1 MKKPALLSPV
11 AIYLLGINSIIGSGI
26 FLLSGKIYQEAGLMS
41 LGAILLAGLSVSVIA
56 FAYANMS
63 KIYSKNGGAFVYVKE
78 TFGRF
83 PGFVVGMVTW
93 ILGTVTLATEVS
105 ALLTALKMILPHFN
119 GLLFGLGLI
128 LLLGLLSYFGSALI
142 AGLDNLTS
150 FVKIALVMIFI
161 FSCVWI
167 VKGSHFSAENLLTA
181 SSVKNSGLHGFLSA
195 YGTVFFF
202 FTGFSF
208 LPVNAEKMKNP
219 AKNLPKMLTLVML
232 TCLSVYLII
241 QAITIG
247 VLGPSLVNTLV
258 PAATAFSKIVGM
270 IGIPLFVV
278 GICLSILGV
287 IVATTFNT
295 PTILASL
302 AQAHEDV
309 PMFVAKTN
317 RFGTPTW
324 AIILSTL
331 AAMAL
336 FLTGNYVFLSGLTVF
351 MSFVQYLS
359 TGLANLKKKF
369 IWVGLGSSLFSL
381 VLLTSFTLS
390 VLVLGSGILLA
401 LILIYFIVKLD
412 DTAREAWLK
421 TKENKAK
428 GADVNTVKRL

>member
-1 MKKPALLSPV
+1 MKENKLLSPA
-11 AIYLLGINSIIGSGI
+11 AIFLLGVNSIIGSGI
-26 FLLSGKIYQEAGLMS
+26 FLLSGKIYEDAGIWS
-41 LGAILLAGLSVSVIA
+41 LLAILCAGLSIFVIA

-63 KIYSKNGGAFVYVKE
+63 KIYSKNGGAFVYAKE

-83 PGFVVGMVTW
+83 PGFIVGMVTW
-93 ILGTVTLATEVS
+93 LLGTVTLATEVS
-105 ALLTALKMILPHFN
+105 ALLTAMKMILPN
-119 GLLFGLGLI
+119 LNSRLIGIIIILALGI
-128 LLLGLLSYFGSALI
+128 ISYFGSSII

-150 FVKIALVMIFI
+150 FVKIVLVLVFI
-161 FSCVWI
+161 FTCLWLVR
-167 VKGSHFSAENLLTA
+167 GLNFSSPNLLTA
-181 SSVKNSGLHGFLSA
+181 SSANLGGFNGFLSA

-219 AKNLPKMLTLVML
+219 AKNLPKMMSLVML
-232 TCLSVYLII
+232 TCLAVYLII
-241 QAITIG
+241 QTITIG
-247 VLGPSLVNTLV
+247 ALGPELTKTLV
-258 PAATAFSKIVGM
+258 PAATAFSKIVGS

-278 GICLSILGV
+278 GICFSIFGV

-309 PMFVAKTN
+309 PMFVSKNN

-324 AIILSTL
+324 AIILTTVCGI
-331 AAMAL
+331 AL
-336 FLTGNYVFLSGLTVF
+336 FLSGNYVFLSGLTVF

-359 TGLANLKKKF
+359 TGLANIKKKF
-369 IWVGLGSSLFSL
+369 LLIGIGSVLFSL

-390 VLVLGSGILLA
+390 VLILGLGIL
-401 LILIYFIVKLD
+401 ILLVMIYFVVKLD
-412 DTAREAWLK
+412 DDEREKWLK
-421 TKENKAK
+421 EHQEKSK

>member
-41 LGAILLAGLSVSVIA
+41 LGAILLAGLSFFVVGFFFCNI
-56 FAYANMS
+56 S

-128 LLLGLLSYFGSALI
+128 LFLGLLSYFGSALI

-247 VLGPSLVNTLV
+247 VLGPSLVNTVV

-401 LILIYFIVKLD
+401 LVLIYFIVKLD

>member
-1 MKKPALLSPV
+1 MKENKLLSPA
-11 AIYLLGINSIIGSGI
+11 AIFLLGVNSIIGSGI
-26 FLLSGKIYQEAGLMS
+26 FLLSGKIYEDAGIWS
-41 LGAILLAGLSVSVIA
+41 LLAILCAGLSIFVIA

-63 KIYSKNGGAFVYVKE
+63 KIYSKNGGAFVYAKE

-83 PGFVVGMVTW
+83 PGFIVGMVTW
-93 ILGTVTLATEVS
+93 LLGTVTLATEVS
-105 ALLTALKMILPHFN
+105 ALLTAMKMILPN
-119 GLLFGLGLI
+119 LNSRLIGIIIILALGI
-128 LLLGLLSYFGSALI
+128 ISYFGSSII

-150 FVKIALVMIFI
+150 FVKIVLVLVFI
-161 FSCVWI
+161 FTCLWLVR
-167 VKGSHFSAENLLTA
+167 GLNFSSPNLLTA
-181 SSVKNSGLHGFLSA
+181 SSENIGGFNGFLSA

-219 AKNLPKMLTLVML
+219 AKNLPKMMSLVML
-232 TCLSVYLII
+232 TCLAVYLII
-241 QAITIG
+241 QTITIG
-247 VLGPSLVNTLV
+247 ALGPELTKTLV
-258 PAATAFSKIVGM
+258 PAATAFSKIVGS

-278 GICLSILGV
+278 GICFSIFGV

-309 PMFVAKTN
+309 PMFVSKNN

-324 AIILSTL
+324 AIILTTVCGI
-331 AAMAL
+331 AL
-336 FLTGNYVFLSGLTVF
+336 FLSGNYVFLSGLTVF

-359 TGLANLKKKF
+359 TGLANIKKKF
-369 IWVGLGSSLFSL
+369 LLIGIGSVLFSL

-390 VLVLGSGILLA
+390 VLILGLGIL
-401 LILIYFIVKLD
+401 ILLVMIYFVVKLD
-412 DTAREAWLK
+412 DDEREKWLK
-421 TKENKAK
+421 EHQEKSK

>member
-1 MKKPALLSPV
+1 MKENKLLSPA
-11 AIYLLGINSIIGSGI
+11 AIFLLGVNSIIGSGI
-26 FLLSGKIYQEAGLMS
+26 FLLSGKIYEDAGIWS
-41 LGAILLAGLSVSVIA
+41 LLAILCAGLSIFVIA

-63 KIYSKNGGAFVYVKE
+63 KIYSKNGGAFVYAKE

-83 PGFVVGMVTW
+83 PGFIVGMVTW
-93 ILGTVTLATEVS
+93 LLGTVTLATEVS
-105 ALLTALKMILPHFN
+105 ALLTAMKMILPN
-119 GLLFGLGLI
+119 LNSRLIGIIIILALGI
-128 LLLGLLSYFGSALI
+128 ISYFGSSII

-150 FVKIALVMIFI
+150 FVKIVLVLVFI
-161 FSCVWI
+161 FTCLWLVR
-167 VKGSHFSAENLLTA
+167 GLNFSSPNLLTA
-181 SSVKNSGLHGFLSA
+181 SSANIGSFNGFLSA

-219 AKNLPKMLTLVML
+219 AKNLPKMMSLVML
-232 TCLSVYLII
+232 TCLAVYLII
-241 QAITIG
+241 QTITIG
-247 VLGPSLVNTLV
+247 ALGPELTKTLV
-258 PAATAFSKIVGM
+258 PAATAFSKIVGS

-278 GICLSILGV
+278 GICFSIFGV

-309 PMFVAKTN
+309 PMFVSKNN

-324 AIILSTL
+324 AIILTTVCGI
-331 AAMAL
+331 AL
-336 FLTGNYVFLSGLTVF
+336 FLSGNYVFLSGLTVF

-359 TGLANLKKKF
+359 TGLANIKKKF
-369 IWVGLGSSLFSL
+369 LLIGIGSVLFSL

-390 VLVLGSGILLA
+390 VLILGLGIL
-401 LILIYFIVKLD
+401 ILLVMIYFVVKLD
-412 DTAREAWLK
+412 DDEREKWLK
-421 TKENKAK
+421 EHQEKSK

>member
-247 VLGPSLVNTLV
+247 VLGPSLVNTVV

-401 LILIYFIVKLD
+401 LVLIYFIVKLD

>member
-1 MKKPALLSPV
+1 MKENKLLSPA
-11 AIYLLGINSIIGSGI
+11 AIFLLGVNSIIGSGI
-26 FLLSGKIYQEAGLMS
+26 FLLSGKIYEDAGIWS
-41 LGAILLAGLSVSVIA
+41 LLAILCAGLSIFVIA

-63 KIYSKNGGAFVYVKE
+63 KIYSKNGGAFVYAKE

-83 PGFVVGMVTW
+83 PGFIVGMVTW
-93 ILGTVTLATEVS
+93 LLGTVTLATEVS
-105 ALLTALKMILPHFN
+105 ALLTAMKMILPN
-119 GLLFGLGLI
+119 LNSRLIGIIIILALGI
-128 LLLGLLSYFGSALI
+128 ISYFGSSII

-150 FVKIALVMIFI
+150 VVKIVLVLVFI
-161 FSCVWI
+161 FTCLWLVR
-167 VKGSHFSAENLLTA
+167 GLNFSSPNLLTA
-181 SSVKNSGLHGFLSA
+181 SSANLGGFKGLLSA

-219 AKNLPKMLTLVML
+219 AKNLPKMMSLVML
-232 TCLSVYLII
+232 TCLAVYMII
-241 QAITIG
+241 QTITIG
-247 VLGPSLVNTLV
+247 ALGPELTKTLV
-258 PAATAFSKIVGM
+258 PAATAFSKIVGS

-278 GICLSILGV
+278 GICFSIFGV

-309 PMFVAKTN
+309 PMFVSKNN

-324 AIILSTL
+324 AIILTTVCGI
-331 AAMAL
+331 AL
-336 FLTGNYVFLSGLTVF
+336 FLSGNYVFLSGLTVF

-359 TGLANLKKKF
+359 TGLANIKKKF
-369 IWVGLGSSLFSL
+369 LLIGIGSVLFSL

-390 VLVLGSGILLA
+390 VLILGLGILIL
-401 LILIYFIVKLD
+401 LVLIYFVVKLD
-412 DTAREAWLK
+412 DDEREKWLK
-421 TKENKAK
+421 EHQEKSK

>member
-1 MKKPALLSPV
+1 MKENKLLSPA
-11 AIYLLGINSIIGSGI
+11 AIFLLGVNSIIGSGI
-26 FLLSGKIYQEAGLMS
+26 FLLSGKIYEDAGIWS
-41 LGAILLAGLSVSVIA
+41 LLAILCAGLSIFVIA

-63 KIYSKNGGAFVYVKE
+63 KIYSKNGGAFVYAKE

-83 PGFVVGMVTW
+83 PGFIVGMVTW
-93 ILGTVTLATEVS
+93 LLGTVTLATEVS
-105 ALLTALKMILPHFN
+105 ALLTAMKMILPN
-119 GLLFGLGLI
+119 LNSRLIGIIIILALGI
-128 LLLGLLSYFGSALI
+128 ISYFGSSII

-150 FVKIALVMIFI
+150 FVKIVLVLVFI
-161 FSCVWI
+161 FTCLWLVR
-167 VKGSHFSAENLLTA
+167 GLNFSSPNLLTA
-181 SSVKNSGLHGFLSA
+181 SSANIGGFNGFLSA

-219 AKNLPKMLTLVML
+219 AKNLPKMMSLVML
-232 TCLSVYLII
+232 TCLAVYLII
-241 QAITIG
+241 QTITIG
-247 VLGPSLVNTLV
+247 ALGSELTKTLV
-258 PAATAFSKIVGM
+258 PAATAFSKIVGS

-278 GICLSILGV
+278 GICFSIFGV

-309 PMFVAKTN
+309 PMFVSKNN

-324 AIILSTL
+324 AIILTTVCGI
-331 AAMAL
+331 AL
-336 FLTGNYVFLSGLTVF
+336 FLSGNYVFLSGLTVF

-359 TGLANLKKKF
+359 TGLANIKKKF
-369 IWVGLGSSLFSL
+369 LLIGIGSVLFSL

-390 VLVLGSGILLA
+390 VLILGLGIL
-401 LILIYFIVKLD
+401 ILLVMIYFVVKLD
-412 DTAREAWLK
+412 DDEREKWLK
-421 TKENKAK
+421 EHQEKSK

>member
-1 MKKPALLSPV
+1 MKENKLLSPA
-11 AIYLLGINSIIGSGI
+11 AIFLLGVNSIIGSGI
-26 FLLSGKIYQEAGLMS
+26 FLLSGKIYEDAGIWS
-41 LGAILLAGLSVSVIA
+41 LLAILCAGLSIFVIA

-63 KIYSKNGGAFVYVKE
+63 KIYSKNGGAFVYAKE

-83 PGFVVGMVTW
+83 PGFIVGMVTW
-93 ILGTVTLATEVS
+93 LLGTVTLATEVS
-105 ALLTALKMILPHFN
+105 ALLTAMKMILPN
-119 GLLFGLGLI
+119 LNSRLIGIIIILALGI
-128 LLLGLLSYFGSALI
+128 ISYFGSSII

-150 FVKIALVMIFI
+150 FVKIVLVLVFI
-161 FSCVWI
+161 FTCLWLVR
-167 VKGSHFSAENLLTA
+167 GLNFSSPNLLTA
-181 SSVKNSGLHGFLSA
+181 SSANIGGFNGFLSA

-219 AKNLPKMLTLVML
+219 AKNLPKMMSLVML
-232 TCLSVYLII
+232 TCLAVYLII
-241 QAITIG
+241 QTITIG
-247 VLGPSLVNTLV
+247 ALGPELTKTLV
-258 PAATAFSKIVGM
+258 PAATAFGKIVGS

-278 GICLSILGV
+278 GICFSIFGV

-309 PMFVAKTN
+309 PMFVSKNN

-324 AIILSTL
+324 AIILTTVCGI
-331 AAMAL
+331 AL
-336 FLTGNYVFLSGLTVF
+336 FLSGNYVFLSGLTVF

-359 TGLANLKKKF
+359 TGLANIKKKF
-369 IWVGLGSSLFSL
+369 LLIGIGSVLFSL

-390 VLVLGSGILLA
+390 VLILGLGIL
-401 LILIYFIVKLD
+401 ILLVMIYFVVKLD
-412 DTAREAWLK
+412 DDEREKWLK
-421 TKENKAK
+421 EHQEKSK

>member
-128 LLLGLLSYFGSALI
+128 LFLGLLSYFGSALI

-167 VKGSHFSAENLLTA
+167 VKGRNFSAENLLTA

-219 AKNLPKMLTLVML
+219 AKNLPKILILVML

-247 VLGPSLVNTLV
+247 VLGPSLVNTVV

-295 PTILASL
+295 PIILASL

-331 AAMAL
+331 SAMAL

-401 LILIYFIVKLD
+401 LVLIYFIVKLD

>member
-93 ILGTVTLATEVS
+93 ILGTATLATEVS

-247 VLGPSLVNTLV
+247 VLGPSLVNTVV

-331 AAMAL
+331 SAMAL

-401 LILIYFIVKLD
+401 LVLIYFIVKLD

>member
-1 MKKPALLSPV
+1 MKENKLLSPA
-11 AIYLLGINSIIGSGI
+11 AIFLLGVNSIIGSGI
-26 FLLSGKIYQEAGLMS
+26 FLLSGKIYEDAGIWS
-41 LGAILLAGLSVSVIA
+41 LLAILCAGLSIFVIA

-63 KIYSKNGGAFVYVKE
+63 KIYSKNGGAFVYAKE

-83 PGFVVGMVTW
+83 PGFIVGMVTW
-93 ILGTVTLATEVS
+93 LLGTVTLATEVS
-105 ALLTALKMILPHFN
+105 ALLTAMKMILPN
-119 GLLFGLGLI
+119 LNSRLIGIIIILALGI
-128 LLLGLLSYFGSALI
+128 ISYFGSSII

-150 FVKIALVMIFI
+150 VVKIVLVLVFI
-161 FSCVWI
+161 FTCLWLVR
-167 VKGSHFSAENLLTA
+167 GLNFSSPNLLTA
-181 SSVKNSGLHGFLSA
+181 SSANLGGFNGFLSA

-219 AKNLPKMLTLVML
+219 AKNLPKMMSLVML
-232 TCLSVYLII
+232 TCLAVYMII
-241 QAITIG
+241 QTITIG
-247 VLGPSLVNTLV
+247 ALGPELTKTLV
-258 PAATAFSKIVGM
+258 PAATAFSKIVGS

-278 GICLSILGV
+278 GICFSIFGV

-309 PMFVAKTN
+309 PMFVSKNN

-324 AIILSTL
+324 AIILTTVCGI
-331 AAMAL
+331 AL
-336 FLTGNYVFLSGLTVF
+336 FLSGNYVFLSGLTVF

-359 TGLANLKKKF
+359 TGLANIKKKF
-369 IWVGLGSSLFSL
+369 LLIGIGSVLFSL

-390 VLVLGSGILLA
+390 VLILGLGILIL
-401 LILIYFIVKLD
+401 LVLIYFVVKLD
-412 DTAREAWLK
+412 DDEREKWLK
-421 TKENKAK
+421 EHQEKSK